1 MLSDRTVGFIGAGNM
16 SEALIAGLL
25 HAGLLPPG
33 RVLASDIDGSRL
45 AALSRNHAI
54 RTTRSNPEV
63 AQEADIL
70 VLAVEP
76 QILDGVLTEI
86 AARRRPDSFIV
97 SVAAGYSIAR
107 IAHGL
112 PGAERIVRSMPNTSS
127 HVRQG
132 ITAVAYEQQLF
143 EEDAATCRTL
153 FESIGH
159 VVRVEER
166 WLDAVTGLSGSGPA
180 YVYVMIEALADGG
193 VKMGLPR
200 ETAQLLAAQTVSGA
214 ARLMMD
220 SREHPGALKDRV
232 ASPGGTSIAG
242 LHELERGGL
251 RAALISAVEAAA
263 KRSQELGTA
272 L

>member
-1 MLSDRTVGFIGAGNM
+1 QLS
-16 SEALIAGLL
+16 
-25 HAGLLPPG
+25 
-33 RVLASDIDGSRL
+33 
-45 AALSRNHAI
+45 
-54 RTTRSNPEV
+54 
-63 AQEADIL
+63 
-70 VLAVEP
+70 
-76 QILDGVLTEI
+76 
-86 AARRRPDSFIV
+86 
-97 SVAAGYSIAR
+97 
-107 IAHGL
+107 
-112 PGAERIVRSMPNTSS
+112 
-127 HVRQG
+127 
-132 ITAVAYEQQLF
+132 
-143 EEDAATCRTL
+143 EEDAAACRTL

-180 YVYVMIEALADGG
+180 YVYLMIEALADGG

-214 ARLMMD
+214 ARLIID
-220 SREHPGALKDRV
+220 SREHPGTLKDRV